1 MQQLF
6 YFFQKNKYFLFFLF
20 LEIIAV
26 ALIINNHSFHKSKV
40 ISSTNYITGGIFE
53 KSSELTEYLNLK
65 ERNKNISEENTALKN
80 KLEKLYSFIDSATVS
95 KVLDSLNNN
104 QQYNYINGKTINNTY
119 NKPNNFIT
127 INRGVAN
134 GVSSEMAVI
143 NNKGVI
149 GITDN
154 VTNKFAR
161 VQSILNTNSKINASF
176 KNSNHFGTL
185 IWNGKDYNIVQ
196 LTDIPRQA
204 IFKVGDTIIT
214 GGRSTIF
221 PKGISIGTVANIPEK
236 LSATNTINIK
246 LFNDMSNLG
255 HVYIIT
261 NLNKKEIKTVEN
273 KNE

>member
-236 LSATNTINIK
+236 LSATNTIDIK

>member
-26 ALIINNHSFHKSKV
+26 ALIINNHSFHKSKF
-40 ISSTNYITGGIFE
+40 ISSTNYITGGLYE

-65 ERNKNISEENTALKN
+65 ERNKNLSEENTSLKN
-80 KLEKLYSFIDSATVS
+80 KLDQLYLMIDSISITKIS
-95 KVLDSLNNN
+95 DSLNHN
-104 QQYNYINGKTINNTY
+104 QQYKYINGKVINNIY
-119 NKPNNFIT
+119 HKSDNFIT
-127 INRGVAN
+127 INRGAKN
-134 GVSSEMAVI
+134 GVSTEMAVI

-154 VTNKFAR
+154 VGPKFSR
-161 VQSILNTNSKINASF
+161 VQSILNSNSKINASF
-176 KNSNHFGTL
+176 KNSNYFGTL
-185 IWNGKDYNIVQ
+185 IWNGKDYNITQ

-204 IFKVGDTIIT
+204 NFKIGDTIIT

-221 PKGISIGTVANIPEK
+221 PKGIPIGTVADIPEK

-246 LFNDMSNLG
+246 LFNDMANLG
-255 HVYIIT
+255 HIYIIT